1 LNGEVVDY
9 GFYADD
15 LGGVGRRE
23 RADGFAA
30 DGAVQG
36 GDLFLDRRLDG
47 LAADGAVACNSAL
60 ESCGEG
66 GIIRG
71 GRWRGALAAGE
82 GKDQG
87 EGADG
92 YDSARGSD
100 FLSDVHKS
108 PLLWRRPLCEHSK
121 SLAWELD
128 QLLRPKDSSLVKLVI
143 LTEWI
148 DGSDI
153 SSGV

>member
-9 GFYADD
+9 GFYAYD

-47 LAADGAVACNSAL
+47 LAADGAVTCDSTL

-66 GIIRG
+66 GIISG

-92 YDSARGSD
+92 YDGARDSD
-100 FLSDVHKS
+100 FLHGVHTS

-121 SLAWELD
+121 SITWELD
-128 QLLRPKDSSLVKLVI
+128 QRVRHKDSSSMKLVI

-153 SSGV
+153 SSAV